1 MEDLV
6 DGGGSHGGSVRGQ
19 QGFPIQVDG
28 QVGEHRAGV
37 VDDGLVLGVQAVDQ
51 PAHERDLGE
60 ELGSREDV
68 QVDGAAL
75 MSIGLTET
83 LEERIGGGGLNP
95 RNIQGR
101 VTHVRAGPPADSDDR
116 SAINRQAAFLD
127 VAVDGGR
134 RETPQ

>member
-37 VDDGLVLGVQAVDQ
+37 IDDGLVLGVQAVDQ
-51 PAHERDLGE
+51 PAYESDLGE

-75 MSIGLTET
+75 MPESTQYPGLG
-83 LEERIGGGGLNP
+83 RP
-95 RNIQGR
+95 RAR
-101 VTHVRAGPPADSDDR
+101 WST
-116 SAINRQAAFLD
+116 
-127 VAVDGGR
+127 R
-134 RETPQ
+134 R

>member
-1 MEDLV
+1 M
-6 DGGGSHGGSVRGQ
+6 RGQ
-19 QGFPIQVDG
+19 QGFPVQVVG
-28 QVGEHRAGV
+28 QVSEHRAGV

-51 PAHERDLGE
+51 PTYERDLGE

-83 LEERIGGGGLNP
+83 LKECIGSGGLNP

-101 VTHVRAGPPADSDDR
+101 VTHMSAGPPADSDDR
-116 SAINRQAAFLD
+116 SAINRQTAFLD